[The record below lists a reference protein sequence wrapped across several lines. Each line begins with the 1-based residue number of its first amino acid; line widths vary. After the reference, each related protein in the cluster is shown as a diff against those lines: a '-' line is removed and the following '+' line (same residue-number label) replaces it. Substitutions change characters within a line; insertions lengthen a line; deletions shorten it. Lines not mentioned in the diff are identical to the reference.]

1 MSESNQT
8 VSWPSP
14 SKPSARSSDISR
26 NDEIESG
33 TTISSS
39 VYRQQQEFINDKQT
53 QMNNPSSSP
62 PLTAKSARN
71 FWLSK
76 QNQPKGAPSWKK
88 YVQPSST
95 LEKSKHH
102 QQDNTS
108 NIDNVGEEERTN
120 DTSQSI
126 QSSGKSDQET
136 GNHVS
141 ERNSTNRSMNKSSF
155 IQKSLENFQK
165 KNMSATDYAEN
176 EIESTRQ
183 NASRSKTSK
192 NQDRYRGDQSYAQSE
207 MTNDESNSN
216 SIPPSPPPP
225 AKPSNSTFLKSNQVN
240 TSSSISLNNS
250 TRSSK
255 YHRRDDSFLR
265 SNKSS
270 QSYNNQ
276 DGQQSF
282 NQSMSNNSRSQHSLH
297 QSGNVVNVST
307 ISHESTPAKTSHTL
321 HDDGAVGEMQIQLD
335 IAAAKLLT
343 EEMKYKDVQ
352 EKLSSLEESL
362 RYKIEKLQRELME
375 QKRINEEKEEEYE
388 RKYLTEERQRSA
400 EKQKRLEES
409 QTREEQQREVDE
421 LYMEIERLH
430 ESHRNERVL
439 AQNKEKEMKEKLSQK
454 DGEIESILEQLDKAQ
469 GTSEKSGVDP
479 DDLKRELAQK
489 EEELHSSR
497 MEVREIKKEVKAI
510 TQDFKDLADETERL
524 EIELEAV
531 TEDRDELLRRSV
543 LYQNQSSQSQS
554 DSMTRGGQST
564 PNGAHLQTEIEKLRF
579 MLQEQEVEN
588 KLKDKKIEELEA
600 ALDNETAPSRGKSF
614 ELDLSAIDVVENI
627 SQVVE
632 DKDARRELEV
642 HFRNMEQEVAR
653 LKRERD
659 SFEVNV
665 LELQTERDNLKECLA
680 DAMNEL
686 ECNEEAMKASE
697 AKANAVAQEL
707 MDVIKEKD
715 TEIEILTE
723 QIGSDPKI
731 SQYTSNS
738 TAESFQEDYNN
749 VVEWLDSSTRL
760 NGSPS
765 IEMMMVK
772 PSTNIKL
779 PPEDEAFLQ
788 KLHRSIKEV
797 HLKWN
802 QAENELKRTK
812 KMLISFENSYEYEE
826 EKAYETSTEASFE
839 RGGPTESTTRYAE
852 IMSTREADDVVST
865 LKYYFKQIRDE
876 ANHHEKVNKDLRQSL
891 SEAADL
897 IKPLNDHVQR
907 IEQER
912 LDLQSELA
920 ATTKNLMEL
929 QKFASNLSVPPPQSK
944 ASSSLSQ
951 NNSFNDCQ
959 FVQISAFDLRKKEDE
974 IVSLKIEVN
983 HLKKE
988 LVDVKGNLKM
998 VGGDHDFVEM
1008 PTPTKSNRGR
1018 DKRIWDQDTM
1028 QSANEE
1034 DDTMSRILHSE
1045 IDSLKRDLKK
1055 KISAEETLKVI
1066 LRDSSNRLNLMSTQ
1080 AEQLASE
1087 KSQAENHIKKLER
1100 EKIGL
1105 QEQLDKLSQTMTDNQ
1120 SPSEELHQLH
1130 EKNDQYAIQ
1139 IAQLEIDVK
1148 SNTKERK
1155 KLKKSLAEAVGMLNA
1170 LRKHVESSE
1179 KERKKLKKHIRSLHT
1194 KNDVQNTENESPS
1207 LRMKKSPNVNSNFDP
1222 DPDKMENE
1230 TTILNLKSVVV
1241 ELEHEI
1247 RLLEERIDEFE
1258 VSNPNGETLR
1268 IDNGDKDISKTVKS
1282 LQERLKEEQNAHKTT
1297 ASMLDEVAEIN
1308 KEMLNDLRQTEEE
1321 AAEAVNELDALRK
1334 KFNQLKADLEDSKYV
1349 ASFLIQK
1356 LEGSSNNSADLYGDL
1371 DDLPL
1376 ADCINRIDR
1385 LIQNYL
1391 ATSFK
1396 TNRNHASDGW

>member
-1 MSESNQT
+1 MSESNHS

-14 SKPSARSSDISR
+14 SKPSARSSDITR
-26 NDEIESG
+26 NDDAESG
-33 TTISSS
+33 TSISSS
-39 VYRQQQEFINDKQT
+39 VYRQQQEFINDKQI
-53 QMNNPSSSP
+53 QMKNSSSSP

-88 YVQPSST
+88 YVQPSNSS
-95 LEKSKHH
+95 EKSKHH

-108 NIDNVGEEERTN
+108 NNDNVVEEENTN

-126 QSSGKSDQET
+126 QSPEKSDKET

-141 ERNSTNRSMNKSSF
+141 ERSSTSRSMNESSF
-155 IQKSLENFQK
+155 FQKSLENFQK
-165 KNMSATDYAEN
+165 KNMSVTDDAEN

-183 NASRSKTSK
+183 NASRSKISK
-192 NQDRYRGDQSYAQSE
+192 NEDRNKGDQSYTQSE
-207 MTNDESNSN
+207 ISNDVSN
-216 SIPPSPPPP
+216 SITPSPPPP
-225 AKPSNSTFLKSNQVN
+225 PGKPSNSTFQKSNQVN
-240 TSSSISLNNS
+240 TSSSISLNDS

-265 SNKSS
+265 SNKNS
-270 QSYNNQ
+270 QNYNNQ

-282 NQSMSNNSRSQHSLH
+282 NQSISNKSRSQHSLH
-297 QSGNVVNVST
+297 QSSNVNVPT

-321 HDDGAVGEMQIQLD
+321 HDDGAVGEMQIKLD

-375 QKRINEEKEEEYE
+375 QKRINEEKEKENE
-388 RKYLTEERQRSA
+388 RKYLAEERQRSE

-439 AQNKEKEMKEKLSQK
+439 AQNKEREMKEKFSQK
-454 DGEIESILEQLDKAQ
+454 ESEIESILEQLDKAQ
-469 GTSEKSGVDP
+469 GTSDESGLGQ
-479 DDLKRELAQK
+479 DDLTRDLAQK

-632 DKDARRELEV
+632 DKDARRELEL

-697 AKANAVAQEL
+697 TKANAVVQEL

-715 TEIEILTE
+715 AEIEILTE

-772 PSTNIKL
+772 PLTNIKL

-839 RGGPTESTTRYAE
+839 RGGPTESSTRYAE
-852 IMSTREADDVVST
+852 IMSTREADDAVST

-1120 SPSEELHQLH
+1120 SPSEELIQLH

-1148 SNTKERK
+1148 SNSKERK